1 MAKLVFTD
9 ATVTINAVD
18 LSTAISSVVL
28 NSSIDSIE
36 TTAFGTT
43 GARARIGGLADNSVT
58 LEFAQDY
65 AAD

>member
-43 GARARIGGLADNSVT
+43 GA
-58 LEFAQDY
+58 
-65 AAD
+65 